1 MMEVIG
7 ADNPVK
13 ANRFKSAV
21 SKFCKFLILR
31 QKIYVNPTVSLPTYK
46 EESDKR
52 HLLEGELKDFFKY
65 LREESQM
72 GDTTRDLAI
81 LYLLTGCRLN
91 ELRQLHLSEISVDY
105 ITIPPE
111 RVKKSYLSH
120 IIPLV
125 PTAKAI
131 LDKYS
136 DNKGL
141 IFVNK
146 LGGLIGNET
155 VTQALY
161 SYCQLKDVERFSTHD
176 LRRTVGTHLAMLRV
190 APFIRKK
197 ILGHKDPDVTEDVYT
212 IYDYLPE
219 KREALLKL
227 EHKLLNLG
235 LEV

>member
-1 MMEVIG
+1 
-7 ADNPVK
+7 
-13 ANRFKSAV
+13 
-21 SKFCKFLILR
+21 
-31 QKIYVNPTVSLPTYK
+31 
-46 EESDKR
+46 
-52 HLLEGELKDFFKY
+52 
-65 LREESQM
+65 M

-111 RVKKSYLSH
+111 RVKKSDLSH

-161 SYCQLKDVERFSTHD
+161 RYCQLKDVERFSTHD